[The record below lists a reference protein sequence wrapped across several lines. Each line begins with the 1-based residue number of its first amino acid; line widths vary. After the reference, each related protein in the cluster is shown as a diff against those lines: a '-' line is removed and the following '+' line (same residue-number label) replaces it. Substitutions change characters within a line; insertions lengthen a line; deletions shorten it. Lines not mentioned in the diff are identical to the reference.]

1 MKRSQGFKTFCAGI
15 GLSLILAPLAA
26 DMFYEVEVLAENNRG
41 TFGQAGAFAQAHSL
55 FDAALGMAV
64 LVGPAGGGLFL
75 EQTT

>member
-1 MKRSQGFKTFCAGI
+1 
-15 GLSLILAPLAA
+15 
-26 DMFYEVEVLAENNRG
+26 MFYEVEVLAENNRG